1 MVKDREQLLIDII
14 RDCIKS
20 WSGDYRTRSYRGTV
34 LLHEGGWADWYDG
47 IVIRGKIEGKSA
59 IYDYRLLK
67 RAKTDRVFI
76 VDLESGRY
84 AMGPLGSF
92 LRDDDAPCPSSFDF
106 NARKG
111 DKSFGV
117 WSIPQGIV
125 EKHVKARQP
134 VQVKAAEPVL
144 VKDTQPTVEVIKPSV
159 KKVINHIY
167 VQFEKEGV
175 HKYPAA
181 LTDPKLAD
189 VSFLG
194 YPHRHMFKFLVE
206 IEVFHDDRDIEFIQ
220 FKRWL
225 ESLYNDEVLNLDYR
239 SCEMIS
245 DELAGKISE
254 RFPGRKIIIEV
265 SEDGE
270 NGSRAVYIPA

>member
-134 VQVKAAEPVL
+134 VQDVSRQSAAAVVEQQRSTERKVDGLTLKRNVKIQFMKEGIHRYPAAEHDPKLSDVSYL
-144 VKDTQPTVEVIKPSV
+144 GHPHFHYFYFYVTVEV
-159 KKVINHIY
+159 
-167 VQFEKEGV
+167 
-175 HKYPAA
+175 
-181 LTDPKLAD
+181 
-189 VSFLG
+189 
-194 YPHRHMFKFLVE
+194 
-206 IEVFHDDRDIEFIQ
+206 FHNDRDIEFQQ
-220 FKRWL
+220 FRRWC
-225 ESLYNDEVLNLDYR
+225 ESLFQTGVMEIDYK
-239 SCEMIS
+239 SCEMLAE
-245 DELAGKISE
+245 ELINQINS
-254 RFPGRKIIIEV
+254 RYPGRDITVEV
-265 SEDGE
+265 YEDNI
-270 NGSRAVYIPA
+270 NGSVLTYTH

>member
-1 MVKDREQLLIDII
+1 MVENREQLLIDVI
-14 RDCIKS
+14 RDCIRT
-20 WSGDYRTRSYRGTV
+20 WSGNYRTRSYRGTIKFR
-34 LLHEGGWADWYDG
+34 EAGWADWYDG

-59 IYDYRLLK
+59 IYDFRLLK

-76 VDLESGRY
+76 VDLESGLY
-84 AMGPLGSF
+84 AMGPLESF
-92 LRDDDAPCPSSFDF
+92 LRNDNAPCPSSFDF
-106 NARKG
+106 NTKKG
-111 DKSFGV
+111 DKHFGV
-117 WSIPQGIV
+117 WAIPQGV
-125 EKHVKARQP
+125 LAMHVKVDQP
-134 VQVKAAEPVL
+134 LQTKQA
-144 VKDTQPTVEVIKPSV
+144 QPAVESTKPSI

-167 VQFEKEGV
+167 VQFQKEGK

-189 VSFLG
+189 VKFLG
-194 YPHRHMFKFLVE
+194 YPHRHLFKFLVE

-225 ESLYNDEVLNLDYR
+225 ESLYKDDVLNLDYR